1 MHDCQTQRAELSVL
15 PLGEAG
21 RFFPVILLGTM
32 IQKQDVEKAVGC
44 GWEDLASVVNC
55 PRVGKQELGISVL
68 SFHSPYSLVER
79 SE

>member
-1 MHDCQTQRAELSVL
+1 M
-15 PLGEAG
+15 P
-21 RFFPVILLGTM
+21 LGTM

-44 GWEDLASVVNC
+44 GQEDLASVVKC

-68 SFHSPYSLVER
+68 SFYSLYSPLER